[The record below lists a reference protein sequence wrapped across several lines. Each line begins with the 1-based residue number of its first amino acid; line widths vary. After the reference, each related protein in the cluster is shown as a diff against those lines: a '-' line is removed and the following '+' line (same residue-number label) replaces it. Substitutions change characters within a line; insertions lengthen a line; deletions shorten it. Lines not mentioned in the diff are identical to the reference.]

1 VQDGEVKREHL
12 RVRPH
17 GPSMAT
23 RDEVMEVL
31 YTPSYLGIPETLDPE
46 DTPPAY
52 ESRPMMPSNA
62 PKVQSPCIFS
72 RESRELDSL
81 VPGSSRHTPYTPRGI
96 LTPPTVPVSS
106 YNLSDTDTPCFDFT
120 VPSAHPPP
128 SRLRPQLPIT
138 GVDLG
143 SPECDRDQPPSYSL
157 FDSSRPPFPRAFD
170 MLGPYPPISVPF
182 PNLR

>member
-1 VQDGEVKREHL
+1 MQDGEVKREHL

-17 GPSMAT
+17 DPSMAT

-31 YTPSYLGIPETLDPE
+31 YPPSYLGIPETLDPE

-62 PKVQSPCIFS
+62 PKAQSPCSCS
-72 RESRELDSL
+72 REGRELDSL
-81 VPGSSRHTPYTPRGI
+81 VPGSSRHTTYTPRGI

-106 YNLSDTDTPCFDFT
+106 DNLSDTDTPWPDFT
-120 VPSAHPPP
+120 FIPPRSPPP
-128 SRLRPQLPIT
+128 LRRLIT
-138 GVDLG
+138 GIDLG